1 MNLPTLSINRHVL
14 TTMLSAVLI
23 LFGLIGYS
31 RVGVDRYP
39 TTEFPLVAVKTNLIG
54 ANPDVIDASITNII
68 ETAVNAVPGIEHISS
83 TSSPGNSTVVVT
95 FDLDKDTNVAFDEI
109 QAKVNQVLNLLPQDA
124 DPPIVAK
131 LEFGASPI
139 MWLALE
145 GDRTLQQLNSYAIN
159 TIKKNLE
166 TIDGVGEI
174 RIGGRSER
182 TIRINL
188 DLDRMAAFSVTTKE
202 ILAAIRNEHFMM
214 PGGFL
219 VSGNT
224 EHMVKLDM
232 EYHDP
237 RQLENLVVAYR
248 DGAPLKLGIMA
259 DVEDGMAD
267 LRSLARVN
275 GKTTVGLGIAK
286 ISNANTVEIID
297 EAYRRI
303 EEEIRPQLPPGMKLT
318 IASDDSLFVR
328 NMVEAL
334 EEHLILGTLLT
345 ALVVWMFLKSIRSTI
360 IIGIAIPISLF
371 GAVAAI
377 YFLGYTLNSMT
388 LLALLLLIGIV
399 VDDAIVVL
407 ENIFRHRESI
417 DPDPKT
423 AAVNGTAEVVF
434 PVLAATLS
442 LVCIFVP
449 VIFMGGMIGRFF
461 SSFAV
466 VVTVGVLVSWFVSMT
481 LTPMLCSRF
490 LEVEEHEGGLYY
502 WLEKSFRSMERNYAK
517 LLGLA
522 LKFRWTVLGITG
534 LLVMG
539 SMFFLKDIGKEFN
552 PGQDEA
558 SFMVI
563 VRTPLGSGIEYSS
576 NRLREVE
583 AILAGHNDVIMSYFF
598 GLGSSGRQVTTA
610 MGFVRMT
617 PASERDQT
625 QQELIKIL
633 AKELATVPGARAFP
647 APIPKLG
654 GSRGEPLQYSINGP
668 NLNEVA
674 RLAYLLEDKLV
685 GIEGMGN
692 IDLDLNLELPQYQLR
707 VDSVRAA
714 DLGFSTR
721 DIAQAVNVM
730 VGGLDVAKYNDDPG
744 DGERYDVRVKAADGH
759 FQSASDLNRIYLRS
773 RTGNMIRVDTVARL
787 EEKLGPA
794 SISRYDLR
802 YSAPFYGKPT
812 TMPLATAIETV
823 RSTAEE
829 LLPIGYTLTFKG
841 QSEEFGKTA
850 ANMLF
855 AFTLAT
861 VLLYMVLAS
870 QFNSFVQPF
879 IIMTAQ
885 PLAMMGGIIALWFT
899 GHTLNTYSMI
909 GLVLLVG
916 LVAKNSILLVDITN
930 QRRAEGKGIDEA
942 LLEACPVRLRPVLM
956 TSFTVILAL
965 LPAALG
971 FGAGHETN
979 GPLSVAVIGGM
990 LSSTLLTLVVV
1001 PPVYSILEGF
1011 MAWLQARFTGETQ
1024 PESSKAPQ
1032 EATAPINE

>member
-23 LFGLIGYS
+23 LFGVIGYS
-31 RVGVDRYP
+31 RVGVDRFP
-39 TTEFPLVAVKTNLIG
+39 TSEFPLVAVKTNLVG
-54 ANPDVIDASITNII
+54 ANPSVIDASITNII

-83 TSSPGNSTVVVT
+83 TSSPGNSTVVIT
-95 FDLDKDTNVAFDEI
+95 FDLDKDIDVAFDEV
-109 QAKVNQVLNLLPQDA
+109 QSKVNQILNQLPSDA

-159 TIKKNLE
+159 VIKKNLE

-174 RIGGRSER
+174 AIGGRRER
-182 TIRINL
+182 TIRVNL
-188 DLDRMAAFSVTTKE
+188 DLDRMAAFNVTTNE

-219 VSGNT
+219 VSGDT
-224 EHMVKLDM
+224 EHMINLDM
-232 EYHDP
+232 EYHNARD
-237 RQLENLVVAYR
+237 LANLVVAYR
-248 DGAPLKLGIMA
+248 DGAPLKLGLMA
-259 DVEDGMAD
+259 EIEDGMAD
-267 LRSLARVN
+267 PRSLARVN
-275 GKTTVGLGIAK
+275 GKNTVGLGIAK
-286 ISNANTVEIID
+286 IADANTVEIID

-303 EEEIRPQLPPGMKLT
+303 EEVIRPQLPAGMKLT

-328 NMVEAL
+328 NMVSAL
-334 EEHLILGTLLT
+334 KEHLILGTLLT
-345 ALVVWMFLKSIRSTI
+345 ALVVWMFLKSIRSTVI
-360 IIGIAIPISLF
+360 ICIAIPISLF
-371 GAVAAI
+371 GAIAAI

-417 DPDPKT
+417 DPDPKS
-423 AAVNGTAEVVF
+423 AAIHGTAEVVF
-434 PVLAATLS
+434 PVLAATLA
-442 LVCIFVP
+442 LVSIFVP
-449 VIFMGGMIGRFF
+449 VIFMGGIIGRFF

-481 LTPMLCSRF
+481 FTPMLCSRF
-490 LEVEEHEGGLYY
+490 LQVEEHTGGLYY

-517 LLGLA
+517 LLGVA
-522 LKFRWTVLGITG
+522 LRFRWTIIGITW

-539 SMFFLKDIGKEFN
+539 SMFFLKDIGKEFS
-552 PGQDEA
+552 PDQDEA

-563 VRTPLGSGIEYSS
+563 VRTPLGSGINYSS
-576 NRLREVE
+576 DRLKAVE
-583 AILAGHNDVIMSYFF
+583 DILASHDDVIMSYFF
-598 GLGSSGRQVTTA
+598 GLGTSGRQVTTA

-617 PASERDQT
+617 PATERDQS
-625 QQELIKIL
+625 QQELIKVL
-633 AKELATVPGARAFP
+633 TGELATVPGARAFP

-668 NLNEVA
+668 NLEEVA
-674 RLAYLLEDKLV
+674 RLAYLLEGKLRNV
-685 GIEGMGN
+685 EGMGTL
-692 IDLDLNLELPQYQLR
+692 DLDLNLELPQYQLT

-744 DGERYDVRVKAADGH
+744 DGERYDLRVKAADGH

-773 RTGNMIRVDTVARL
+773 RTGQMIRVDTVAKL

-802 YSAPFYGKPT
+802 YSAPFYGKPE
-812 TMPLATAIETV
+812 MPLAEAIETV
-823 RSTAEE
+823 RKTGEE
-829 LLPIGYTLTFKG
+829 ILPVGYTLTFKG

-885 PLAMMGGIIALWFT
+885 PLAMIGGIIALWFT

-930 QRRAEGKGIDEA
+930 QRRAGGLAIDAA
-942 LLEACPVRLRPVLM
+942 LLEACPIRLRPVLM
-956 TSFTVILAL
+956 TSFTVILAM

-1001 PPVYSILEGF
+1001 PPVYSIIEGF
-1011 MAWLQARFTGETQ
+1011 LEWLKTFLNLDAAEGQTSDEGSQ
-1024 PESSKAPQ
+1024 S
-1032 EATAPINE
+1032 